1 MNLIHLGQ
9 FQDGILILYHRGDL
23 TLDRCLLVL
32 YAIDQA
38 SCQIPVDWSRFLWN
52 LIKFEVVSRQM
63 ILG

>member
-9 FQDGILILYHRGDL
+9 FQDGILILYPRGDL

-52 LIKFEVVSRQM
+52 LIKLEVVSRQM

>member
-9 FQDGILILYHRGDL
+9 FQDGILILYPRGDL

-38 SCQIPVDWSRFLWN
+38 SCQIPVDWSRFFMEPHK
-52 LIKFEVVSRQM
+52 I
-63 ILG
+63 